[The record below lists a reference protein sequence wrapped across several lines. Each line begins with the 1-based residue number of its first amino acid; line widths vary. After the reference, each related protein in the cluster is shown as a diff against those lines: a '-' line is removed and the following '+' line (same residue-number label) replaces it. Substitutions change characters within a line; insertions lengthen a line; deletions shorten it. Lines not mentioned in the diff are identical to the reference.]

1 MDKWMILLA
10 AAACVLSGC
19 AWLAL
24 AMEEHWKQVL
34 ATAPPTPLQQAAL
47 RALGASSLAA
57 SGVLCFVAD
66 RPSMAILVWILFIV
80 FGSVSVAL
88 TLAWRPALLR
98 LVLPRLVRAL

>member
-10 AAACVLSGC
+10 AAACVLGGC

-24 AMEEHWKQVL
+24 AMEEHWNQVL
-34 ATAPPTPLQQAAL
+34 AASPPTPIQQAAL
-47 RALGASSLAA
+47 RALGAAGLGA

-66 RPSMAILVWILFIV
+66 RPSMAILVWILFV
-80 FGSVSVAL
+80 SFGSVSIAL

-98 LVLPRLVRAL
+98 LVFPRLVLAL

>member
-10 AAACVLSGC
+10 AAACVLGGC

-34 ATAPPTPLQQAAL
+34 AGSPPTPVQQAAL
-47 RALGASSLAA
+47 RALGVSGLAA

-66 RPSMAILVWILFIV
+66 RPSMAILVWILFIA

-88 TLAWRPALLR
+88 ALAWRPALLR
-98 LVLPRLVRAL
+98 LVFPRLVLSL